1 MESTTGR
8 VPAHTKP
15 EINSRI
21 AREMEMRLQYFA
33 SHKDQIEARLLEL
46 DKEWDIERTLEA
58 NAASA
63 SLLAVFLGLTV
74 NRKWF
79 IMPAVIGGFL
89 LQHAVQG
96 WCPPLPV
103 FRRFGVRTQSEIEAE
118 RYALKALRGDFSGSQ
133 PVSGVNIDADAGGLT
148 HQGYGQSH

>member
-1 MESTTGR
+1 MQSTTSR
-8 VPAHTKP
+8 APAHTKP
-15 EINSRI
+15 EINARI
-21 AREMEMRLQYFA
+21 AKELEMRLQYFA
-33 SHKDQIEARLLEL
+33 SHTDEIDARMYEL

-63 SLLAVFLGLTV
+63 SLLAVILGLTV

-79 IMPAVIGGFL
+79 IMPGIIGGFL
-89 LQHAVQG
+89 LQHALQG

-118 RYALKALRGDFSGSQ
+118 RYALKAMRGDFSGSQ
-133 PVSGVNIDADAGGLT
+133 PVLGVKPDVQADGLT
-148 HQGYGQSH
+148 HQGTH